1 MEYNVGFEVF
11 DISLFF
17 TLPAYWALVGFLESV
32 RPH

>member
-17 TLPAYWALVGFLESV
+17 TFTAYWALVGFLESV
-32 RPH
+32 KPH